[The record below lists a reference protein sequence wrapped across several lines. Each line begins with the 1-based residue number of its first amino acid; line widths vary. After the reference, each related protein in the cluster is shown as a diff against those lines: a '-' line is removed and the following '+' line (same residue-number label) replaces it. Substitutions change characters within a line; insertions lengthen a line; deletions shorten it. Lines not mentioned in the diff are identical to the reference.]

1 MSTSVAPLPEIVAFA
16 DPIVGAIERII
27 RCLDGLDAEG
37 LNWRPPAPLTNSLYV
52 LAFHTMGS
60 AEAAIIG
67 ELGGQPVQR
76 DRDAEF
82 TASGDSAEPLYARW
96 EALKPRLHETLAR
109 LTVADMEKSVHH
121 RRFGAMSGRAFLIL
135 AAQHPAEHTGHAE
148 LTRQLLDAAR
158 A

>member
-1 MSTSVAPLPEIVAFA
+1 MTTTTAPNPDIVAFA
-16 DPIVGAIERII
+16 DPLIAAIERILA
-27 RCLDGLDAEG
+27 CLDGLDADG

-67 ELGGQPVQR
+67 ELGGEHVER

-82 TASGDSAEPLYARW
+82 TVSGDSREPLDARW
-96 EALKPRLHETLAR
+96 RALAPRLRETLNR
-109 LTVADMEKSVHH
+109 LTVADMEKTVHH
-121 RRFGAMSGRAFLIL
+121 RRFGAMSGRAYLIL
-135 AAQHPAEHTGHAE
+135 QTQHPAEHAGHAE
-148 LTRQLLDAAR
+148 LTRDLLKAAR